1 MASARTRWIP
11 ALVLV
16 LISGAIWWARRRPAE
31 TYPVA
36 YVSDRSAIVWSTTA
50 QVRQRIAELHYGER
64 VAVLGHTGE
73 QAQVR
78 SDAGVQGW
86 MDAQLLMAP
95 ELWQQ
100 ATDLLASARS
110 MPVQASGHTR
120 ALSNIHLAPSRT
132 AGRVFQFGRNV
143 SVVVLGRK
151 VNAVP
156 GAAPASSVP
165 ASAAPTSTA
174 PEGAAEGDAAGAGAS
189 VSDAGQPKQ
198 EDWLLVLHV
207 PQGSGGAADA
217 AGEAGAGAPAASQ
230 NGAGGADIPIAGW
243 VLARFIGLD
252 PPAPISD
259 YASSAAVRVVAWMT
273 LNQVTDS
280 GSSHA
285 QYLVAGTHGG
295 EGQPCDFTSL
305 RVYTWGEA
313 RRRYETAYV
322 ESDLCGRFPIRT
334 GATPDGAEFRF
345 AELDEGGAERVY
357 RMKQTIVRRVR
368 EVQPKAGSAR

>member
-50 QVRQRIAELHYGER
+50 QVRQRVAELHYGER

-73 QAQVR
+73 QAEVR
-78 SDAGVQGW
+78 SDGGVHGW

-110 MPVQASGHTR
+110 TPVQASGHTR
-120 ALSNIHLAPSRT
+120 ALSNIHLAPSR
-132 AGRVFQFGRNV
+132 AGARVFQFGRNV
-143 SVVVLGRK
+143 PVVVLERR
-151 VNAVP
+151 VNA
-156 GAAPASSVP
+156 VP
-165 ASAAPTSTA
+165 ASAAPTSAAPTSTA
-174 PEGAAEGDAAGAGAS
+174 TEGAAEGDAAGGGAS
-189 VSDAGQPKQ
+189 GSDAGQPKQ
-198 EDWLLVLHV
+198 EDWLLVLHEP
-207 PQGSGGAADA
+207 PQSSTAADVA
-217 AGEAGAGAPAASQ
+217 SDVGTSAPAAPGAPQ
-230 NGAGGADIPIAGW
+230 NGAGGLDIPIAGW
-243 VLARFIGLD
+243 VLARFIELD

-259 YASSAAVRVVAWMT
+259 YASSAAVRVVGWVT
-273 LNQVTDS
+273 LNRVTGS

-305 RVYTWGEA
+305 RVYTWGGA
-313 RRRYETAYV
+313 RQRYETAYV

-334 GATPDGAEFRF
+334 NATPDGAEFRF

-368 EVQPKAGSAR
+368 EVQPKAGSAP